1 MGEGPLDNVQGRSA
15 GSVAEEDGLRV
26 VERSAAV
33 AKVELAVRGG
43 EGEAVADHDRA
54 AVEASAPID
63 NKKRITCF
71 KRGTKVLKVRAY
83 WWTVPACRFF
93 LEKVMML
100 SGYSLV
106 SSSSPTDFA
115 LMASKDSPAPQTG
128 WREYDGQIR
137 EQIIV
142 R

>member
-1 MGEGPLDNVQGRSA
+1 MGEGPLDNVQGRST

-33 AKVELAVRGG
+33 AEVELAVRGRQR
-43 EGEAVADHDRA
+43 EAVADHDRP
-54 AVEASAPID
+54 AVEAPASIE
-63 NKKRITCF
+63 KKRITCF

-100 SGYSLV
+100 SGYSLA
-106 SSSSPTDFA
+106 SSSSTDFA

-128 WREYDGQIR
+128 RR
-137 EQIIV
+137 
-142 R
+142 